1 MAEGDVRLP
10 FEGGTSFL
18 LTACGSEVRKRWARM
33 LQDHGLTPHHFA
45 LLQVLEHIDEAS
57 QKELSAAV
65 GIDPRNAPPLLD
77 LLDSRDLITRADSTE
92 DRRRQVIRL
101 TPLGRSI
108 VGFLQKTG
116 QEIEEEYFAPLDPDE
131 RRQLRQ
137 LLVRLSTRGMRAAAG
152 EDEVPSP
159 DLARSL
165 VPRSPAK
172 SRTAPTDLHPYL
184 Y

>member
-1 MAEGDVRLP
+1 MADADIRMP

-18 LTACGSEVRKRWARM
+18 LTACGAEVRKRWARM
-33 LQDHGLTPHHFA
+33 LADHGLTPHHFA
-45 LLQVLEHIDEAS
+45 LLQVLEHIGEAS

-77 LLDSRDLITRADSTE
+77 LLDGRDLITRADSTE
-92 DRRRQVIRL
+92 DRRRQVIQL

-116 QEIEEEYFAPLDPDE
+116 QEIEEEYFAPLDADE
-131 RRQLRQ
+131 RNLLRR
-137 LLVRLSTRGMRAAAG
+137 LLLRLSTRGMRGAPAEEEMTPPTPARA
-152 EDEVPSP
+152 
-159 DLARSL
+159 ARS
-165 VPRSPAK
+165 RAS
-172 SRTAPTDLHPYL
+172 TDAAIHPFL

>member
-1 MAEGDVRLP
+1 MADADFRMP

-33 LQDHGLTPHHFA
+33 LADHGLTPHHFA
-45 LLQVLEHIDEAS
+45 LLQVLEHIEEAS

-77 LLDSRDLITRADSTE
+77 LLDDRDLISRADSKE
-92 DRRRQVIRL
+92 DRRRQVIQL

-116 QEIEEEYFAPLDPDE
+116 QEIEDEYFAVLDDDE
-131 RRQLRQ
+131 TRELRR
-137 LLVRLSTRGMRAAAG
+137 LLLRLSSRGLRGAPIAEGIVAELASSG
-152 EDEVPSP
+152 RRSRSRVPEDQ
-159 DLARSL
+159 
-165 VPRSPAK
+165 
-172 SRTAPTDLHPYL
+172 TFL

>member
-1 MAEGDVRLP
+1 MADGDIRLP

-33 LQDHGLTPHHFA
+33 LADHGLTPHHFA
-45 LLQVLEHIDEAS
+45 LLQVLEHIEEAS
-57 QKELSAAV
+57 QKQLSAAV

-77 LLDSRDLITRADSTE
+77 LLDDRDLISRADSTE

-101 TPLGRSI
+101 TALGRSI

-116 QEIEEEYFAPLDPDE
+116 QEIEDEYFAPLGADE
-131 RRQLRQ
+131 TQELRR
-137 LLVRLSTRGMRAAAG
+137 LLLRLSTRGLRGAPAEEQDGAAYAAAPRRAIRSRAG
-152 EDEVPSP
+152 EG
-159 DLARSL
+159 
-165 VPRSPAK
+165 
-172 SRTAPTDLHPYL
+172 HPFL

>member
-1 MAEGDVRLP
+1 MADADIRMP

-18 LTACGSEVRKRWARM
+18 LTACGAEVRKRWARM
-33 LQDHGLTPHHFA
+33 LADHGLTPHHFA
-45 LLQVLEHIDEAS
+45 LLQVLEHIGEAS

-77 LLDSRDLITRADSTE
+77 LLDGRDLITRADSTE
-92 DRRRQVIRL
+92 DRRRQVIQL

-116 QEIEEEYFAPLDPDE
+116 QEIEEEYFSPLDADE
-131 RRQLRQ
+131 RNLLRR
-137 LLVRLSTRGMRAAAG
+137 LLLRLSTRGMRGAPA
-152 EDEVPSP
+152 EEE
-159 DLARSL
+159 LAPAPATRASRS
-165 VPRSPAK
+165 RAS
-172 SRTAPTDLHPYL
+172 TDNAIHPFL